1 MEFGVIVFPGTWSDT
16 DCHTAITEN
25 LGQRARYVWH
35 KDTDVSDLDC
45 LIVPGGFSYGDY
57 LRPGAIARFSPVMP
71 AVQRFA
77 ESGGLVIGIC
87 NGFQILCE
95 AGMLPGVLTRNAHL
109 QFRCQWVNL
118 RVESTDSPFTNRCEV
133 GDVLAVPISHGEGNY
148 YADDPTLDSME
159 QNGQIIFRYS
169 DPDGGV
175 TKSSNPNGSRRNIAG
190 ISNREGNIL
199 GLMPHPERCCDPLV
213 GGADGLAIF
222 RSILDFAGRTAPTPT
237 G

>member
-25 LGQRARYVWH
+25 LGQRVRYVWH

-118 RVESTDSPFTNRCEV
+118 RVESTDF
-133 GDVLAVPISHGEGNY
+133 AFHQ
-148 YADDPTLDSME
+148 SM
-159 QNGQIIFRYS
+159 
-169 DPDGGV
+169 
-175 TKSSNPNGSRRNIAG
+175 
-190 ISNREGNIL
+190 
-199 GLMPHPERCCDPLV
+199 
-213 GGADGLAIF
+213 
-222 RSILDFAGRTAPTPT
+222 
-237 G
+237 